1 MKKLSGLSTDYEGRC
16 GNCHKF
22 FGEGDLYC
30 RYCGTKAG
38 EGRYEPYDDIM
49 QCVYGPPPT
58 ERLHTCNECG
68 YSWKSWAMIDNERYC
83 PKCGGAVTAAET
95 GDPLFKEETG
105 GTDMSVKVYIDGQE
119 GTTGLKIL
127 ERFEGRN
134 DIEIIKISEELRK
147 DPAERARLINSADYV
162 FLCLPDD
169 ASREAVSFIDKDND
183 HVRIIDASTAHRTNP
198 DWAYGFPEL
207 SPAHRAKI
215 ESSNRVAVPG
225 CYASGFNS
233 IVYPLVAN
241 GIIPADY
248 PVFAYATSGYSGAGK
263 KAIAV
268 YEGDDKPFE
277 FNSPR
282 QYALSQA
289 HKHLP
294 EMQKI
299 SGLTYK
305 PMFNPMVCDYFSGM
319 VVSVPIQTRTLP
331 KAYTPAEIHE
341 MYAKHYAGAKLVE
354 VMPLMSADEQKSFF
368 LASNTLSG
376 QNKLQVFVFGSDEQ
390 ILLCARLDNLGKGAS
405 GAAVQC
411 LNIMMGIDET
421 TGLV

>member
-1 MKKLSGLSTDYEGRC
+1 
-16 GNCHKF
+16 
-22 FGEGDLYC
+22 
-30 RYCGTKAG
+30 
-38 EGRYEPYDDIM
+38 
-49 QCVYGPPPT
+49 
-58 ERLHTCNECG
+58 
-68 YSWKSWAMIDNERYC
+68 
-83 PKCGGAVTAAET
+83 
-95 GDPLFKEETG
+95 
-105 GTDMSVKVYIDGQE
+105 MSVKVYIDGQE

-134 DIEIIKISEELRK
+134 DIELLRISEDKRK
-147 DPAERARLINSADYV
+147 DPAERAKFINMSDYT
-162 FLCLPDD
+162 FLCLPDE
-169 ASREAVSFIDKDND
+169 ASREAVSFVDND

-207 SPAHRAKI
+207 SPEHREKI
-215 ESSNRVAVPG
+215 TKSNRVAVPG
-225 CYASGFNS
+225 CYASGFAS
-233 IVYPLVAN
+233 IVYPLVKN
-241 GIIPADY
+241 GIIPADF

-268 YEGDDKPFE
+268 YEGEDKPYE
-277 FNSPR
+277 YGSPR
-282 QYALSQA
+282 QYALSQQ

-294 EMQKI
+294 EMKAV
-299 SGLTYK
+299 SGLEYT
-305 PMFNPMVCDYFSGM
+305 PMFNPIICDYFSGM
-319 VVSVPIQTRTLP
+319 VVSVPIQTRMLGKPVT
-331 KAYTPAEIHE
+331 AEEVHA
-341 MYAKHYAGAKLVE
+341 MYAKHYEGANMVE

-376 QNKLQVFVFGSDEQ
+376 VNKLQVFVFGSNEQ

>member
-1 MKKLSGLSTDYEGRC
+1 MSARSP
-16 GNCHKF
+16 
-22 FGEGDLYC
+22 
-30 RYCGTKAG
+30 A
-38 EGRYEPYDDIM
+38 EP
-49 QCVYGPPPT
+49 
-58 ERLHTCNECG
+58 
-68 YSWKSWAMIDNERYC
+68 NER
-83 PKCGGAVTAAET
+83 KIRR
-95 GDPLFKEETG
+95 KSEEVA
-105 GTDMSVKVYIDGQE
+105 MSVKVYIDGQE

-127 ERFEGRN
+127 ERFKDRK
-134 DIEIIKISEELRK
+134 DIELIRISEDKRK
-147 DPAERARLINSADYV
+147 DPAERARLINMSDYT

-169 ASREAVSFIDKDND
+169 ASREAVSFVDND

-207 SPAHRAKI
+207 SEAHREKI
-215 ESSNRVAVPG
+215 KTSNRVAVPG
-225 CYASGFNS
+225 CYASGFAS
-233 IVYPLVAN
+233 IVYPLVSS
-241 GIIPADY
+241 GIIPKDY

-268 YEGDDKPFE
+268 YEGEDKPYE

-282 QYALSQA
+282 QYALSQQ

-294 EMQKI
+294 EMKAV
-299 SGLTYK
+299 SGLEYT

-319 VVSVPIQTRTLP
+319 VVSVPLQTRTLP
-331 KAYTPAEIHE
+331 KAVTAAEVHK
-341 MYAKHYAGAKLVE
+341 MYAEHYKDAKMVE
-354 VMPLMSADEQKSFF
+354 VMPLMPADEQKSFF

-376 QNKLQVFVFGSDEQ
+376 QNKMQVFVFGNDEQ
-390 ILLCARLDNLGKGAS
+390 ILLCSRLDNLGKGAS

>member
-1 MKKLSGLSTDYEGRC
+1 
-16 GNCHKF
+16 
-22 FGEGDLYC
+22 
-30 RYCGTKAG
+30 
-38 EGRYEPYDDIM
+38 
-49 QCVYGPPPT
+49 
-58 ERLHTCNECG
+58 
-68 YSWKSWAMIDNERYC
+68 
-83 PKCGGAVTAAET
+83 
-95 GDPLFKEETG
+95 
-105 GTDMSVKVYIDGQE
+105 MSVKVYIDGQE

-134 DIEIIKISEELRK
+134 DIELLRISEDKRK
-147 DPAERARLINSADYV
+147 DSAERARLINMSDYT

-169 ASREAVSFIDKDND
+169 AAREAVSFVDND
-183 HVRIIDASTAHRTNP
+183 KVRIIDASTAHRTNP

-207 SPAHRAKI
+207 SVQHREKI
-215 ESSNRVAVPG
+215 RTSNRVAVPG
-225 CYASGFNS
+225 CYASGFAS
-233 IVYPLVAN
+233 IVYPLVNN
-241 GIIPADY
+241 GVISDDF

-268 YEGDDKPFE
+268 YEGNEKPEE

-282 QYALSQA
+282 QYALSQQ

-294 EMQKI
+294 EMKAV
-299 SGLTYK
+299 SGLKFT
-305 PMFNPMVCDYFSGM
+305 PMFNPIICDYFSGM
-319 VVSVPIQTRTLP
+319 VVSVPIQTRMLNSSVT
-331 KAYTPAEIHE
+331 AESIHD
-341 MYAKHYAGAKLVE
+341 MYAKHYDGAKMVE

-376 QNKLQVFVFGSDEQ
+376 QNKIQVFVFGNDEQ
-390 ILLCARLDNLGKGAS
+390 ILLCSRLDNLGKGAS